1 MKTMKTILLS
11 VAVLLFADLA
21 PGQDLRRAVVSADVV
36 VVATGIGVR
45 PIGPHLLGHRLRV
58 ATSLQGEAHAM
69 VTVIEHTNLSE
80 HARPTPAVQRLYCLI
95 DFTAKA
101 RAIGLPERFAP
112 YYRMTG
118 HRGGSPVI
126 ADPQTDAIVELAR
139 AVLDST
145 RDVDARTTA
154 KRLVQLA
161 LAGGP
166 EVRTEATA
174 TLTERPALRAVCATF
189 DAYLRDSGYL
199 AMGGQIVD
207 ASIVPVPKQH
217 NTRQENDR
225 IKAGDP
231 PEDWADKSHKSAQ
244 KDVDARWTKKHGR
257 SHYGYKNHINV
268 DRRHKF
274 IRNYEVTDASV
285 HDSRALD
292 DLIDAGNTSS
302 DFWGDSAYRSQ
313 ETESNLGD
321 LGYRSHIH
329 HKGKRGKQLTERQK
343 KANKTRSKVRA
354 RVEHVFGFQ
363 ENSMGGKFV
372 RTIGITRAKVKIG
385 LMNLV
390 YNMSRLVQREK
401 IAGAV

>member
-1 MKTMKTILLS
+1 MGQMGFFDVTERYAGLDKKNDPLIFLKKTVPWESFRPDLK
-11 VAVLLFADLA
+11 AVWRKPDAK
-21 PGQDLRRAVVSADVV
+21 RKSRAGRKPWDEVLIFKLIV
-36 VVATGIGVR
+36 
-45 PIGPHLLGHRLRV
+45 
-58 ATSLQGEAHAM
+58 LQQLY
-69 VTVIEHTNLSE
+69 NLSDE
-80 HARPTPAVQRLYCLI
+80 QIEYQIRDRLSFMRFL
-95 DFTAKA
+95 DL
-101 RAIGLPERFAP
+101 GLEDPVPDATTVWL
-112 YYRMTG
+112 YR
-118 HRGGSPVI
+118 
-126 ADPQTDAIVELAR
+126 EKLAE
-139 AVLDST
+139 AG
-145 RDVDARTTA
+145 
-154 KRLVQLA
+154 LVK
-161 LAGGP
+161 
-166 EVRTEATA
+166 
-174 TLTERPALRAVCATF
+174 TLFDKF
-189 DAYLRDSGYL
+189 DAYLRDNGYL

-231 PEDWADKSHKSAQ
+231 PEDWVDKSHKSAQ

-372 RTIGITRAKVKIG
+372 RTIGIARAKVKIG

-390 YNMSRLVQREK
+390 YNMSRLVQWEK